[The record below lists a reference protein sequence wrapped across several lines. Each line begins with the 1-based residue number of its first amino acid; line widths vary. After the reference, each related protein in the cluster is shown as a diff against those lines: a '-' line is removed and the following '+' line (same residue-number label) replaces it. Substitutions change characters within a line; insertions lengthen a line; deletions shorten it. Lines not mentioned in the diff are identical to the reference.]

1 MVENVSKVA
10 TKYLKD
16 YAPPDFF
23 VSRIHLHFD
32 LHEDSA
38 IVKTRLE
45 IMRNG
50 NHRRPLVLNG
60 ENLELLALSLDERA
74 LGQAEY
80 DLDSTALRIPMAG
93 DAATIETKVRINPG
107 ANTALEGLYRSN
119 GAYCTQCEAEGF
131 RKITYFI
138 DRPDVM
144 SRFTTTIE
152 ADAAACPVL
161 LSNGNP
167 VNAQTLPNGRHVAT
181 WDDPFPKPCYLFALV
196 AGDLVGTFDK
206 FRTRS
211 GRDVKLGLYV
221 RRGDEDKCEHAMQS
235 LKQAMRWDEEDY
247 GREYELDVFNIVAV
261 SDFNMGAMENTGL
274 NIFNTKYVLANRD
287 TAVDSDFQHVEG
299 VIGHEYFHNWTGNR
313 ITCRD
318 WFQLSLKE
326 GLTVFRDQQFS
337 AAMGSA
343 ADKRIADVQALRR
356 FQFPEDAGPTAHAVR
371 PESYI
376 EINNFY
382 TPTVYEKGAEIVG
395 MMHTLLGPERF
406 RAGMDEYFRR
416 HDGQAVTVE
425 DFVAAIETGGAIDLS
440 HFKLWYSQAG
450 TPRVNAR
457 GVYDAAAETYTLT
470 LKQQTDPTPGQE
482 EKHPLLIPVALGLL
496 GPDGEDLPLILDGE
510 NTSAADAAK
519 TRVLAFD
526 RSEQRFTFT
535 RIPAPPVPSL
545 LRGFSAPVKLDA
557 GLTREELRFLLS
569 HDGDSFN
576 RWEAGQTLA
585 KTVMLEQI
593 GRVQRGEG
601 FAADAAY
608 FGALETIVEQI
619 VSKSEKTDLILL
631 SRLLAPPSEN
641 DLAQE
646 MAIIDVDAIH
656 EVARATRREIGRRFA
671 AQFAAIYEGAR
682 STGDYS
688 LAPTEI
694 ARRAIRNLALA
705 YLVDGSVN
713 GAMKRAFVQFEAADN
728 MTDRLSAL
736 VALIDTES
744 EERSRALRSF
754 YDRFRNDA
762 LVIDKWFSIQALS
775 TRADT
780 LDQVRA
786 LMHHADF
793 TLRNPNRLRS
803 LIGSFST
810 GNAVRFHERNG
821 GGYALLSE
829 IVTRLDR
836 NNPQTATR
844 LMGAFRLWRRFD
856 ERRQSLMK
864 NALEEIA
871 RTPNL
876 SNDLY
881 EVTSKT
887 LA

>member
-1 MVENVSKVA
+1 LSKVA

-16 YAPPDFF
+16 YAPPDF
-23 VSRIHLHFD
+23 RIERVHLHVD
-32 LHEDSA
+32 LQGETA
-38 IVKTRLE
+38 IVKSRLE
-45 IMRNG
+45 IVRNG
-50 NHRRPLVLNG
+50 SHARPLILNG
-60 ENLELLALSLDERA
+60 ENLELLALSLDDRP

-80 DLDSTALRIPMAG
+80 QLEPTLLTVPIAG
-93 DAATIETKVRINPG
+93 DTATIETKVRINPG

-119 GAYCTQCEAEGF
+119 GTYCTQCEAEGF

-152 ADAAACPVL
+152 ADAVTCPVL

-167 VNAQTLPNGRHVAT
+167 VNAQPLPNGRHVAT

-196 AGDLVGTFDK
+196 AGDLVGSFDR
-206 FRTRS
+206 FRTRA
-211 GRDVKLGLYV
+211 GRDVQLGIYV

-235 LKQAMRWDEEDY
+235 LKHAMRWDEEAY
-247 GREYELDVFNIVAV
+247 GRVYELDVFNIVAV

-287 TAVDSDFQHVEG
+287 TAVDADFQNVEG

-337 AAMGSA
+337 ASMGSA

-395 MMHTLLGPERF
+395 MMHTLLGPQRF

-425 DFVAAIETGGAIDLS
+425 DFVAAIEAGGGIDLS
-440 HFKLWYSQAG
+440 HFKLWYAQAG
-450 TPRVNAR
+450 TPRLSAR
-457 GVYDAAAETYTLT
+457 GVHDAESRTYTLT
-470 LKQQTDPTPGQE
+470 LKQHTEPTPGQD
-482 EKHPLLIPVALGLL
+482 EKRPLLIPVSLGLL
-496 GPDGEDLPLILDGE
+496 GPDGDDLPLILEGE
-510 NTSAADAAK
+510 NTTPKDAPR
-519 TRVLAFD
+519 TRVLPFAA
-526 RSEQRFTFT
+526 SEQSFTFT
-535 RIPAPPVPSL
+535 QISSAPVPSL

-557 GLTREELRFLLS
+557 GLGREELRFLLA

-576 RWEAGQTLA
+576 RWEAGQALA

-593 GRVQRGEG
+593 GRVQRGEN
-601 FAADAAY
+601 FTPDAAY

-619 VSKSEKTDLILL
+619 LAKDEKTDLILL

-646 MAIIDVDAIH
+646 MAIIDVEAIH
-656 EVARATRREIGRRFA
+656 AVARETRAEIGRRFA
-671 AQFAAIYEGAR
+671 PQFAAIYETASG
-682 STGDYS
+682 SGEYS
-688 LAPTEI
+688 LAPPQI
-694 ARRAIRNLALA
+694 ARRAIRNLSLA
-705 YLVDGSVN
+705 YLIDGQAP
-713 GAMKRAFVQFEAADN
+713 GAVKRAAAQFEAADN

-736 VALIDTES
+736 VALVDTEP
-744 EERSRALRSF
+744 EERSRALRAF
-754 YDRFRNDA
+754 YERFRGDA

-775 TRADT
+775 TRPDT
-780 LDQVRA
+780 LEQVRA
-786 LMHHADF
+786 LMHHPDF

-810 GNAVRFHERNG
+810 GNAVRFHERTG
-821 GGYALLSE
+821 GGYALLADV
-829 IVTRLDR
+829 VTRLDR
-836 NNPQTATR
+836 SNPQTAAR

-881 EVTSKT
+881 EVTSKI
-887 LA
+887 LG

>member
-16 YAPPDFF
+16 YSPPDFL
-23 VSRIHLHFD
+23 VPRVHLHVD
-32 LHEDSA
+32 LRDDQA
-38 IVKTRLE
+38 IVKARLE
-45 IMRNG
+45 ILRNG
-50 NHRRPLVLNG
+50 RHDRPLVLNG
-60 ENLELLALSLDERA
+60 EALELLALSLDERP

-80 DLDSTALRIPMAG
+80 ELDSSRLAIALAG
-93 DAATIETKVRINPG
+93 DRATLETKVRINPG

-119 GAYCTQCEAEGF
+119 GTYCTQCEAEGF

-144 SRFTTTIE
+144 ARFTTTIE
-152 ADAAACPVL
+152 ADAASCPVL

-196 AGDLVGTFDK
+196 AGDLLGTFDR
-206 FRTRS
+206 FTTRS
-211 GRDVKLGLYV
+211 GRSVTLGIYV
-221 RRGDEDKCEHAMQS
+221 RRGDEDKCAHAMQS
-235 LKQAMRWDEEDY
+235 LKNAMRWDEEEY

-287 TAVDSDFQHVEG
+287 TAVDADFQNVEG

-406 RAGMDEYFRR
+406 RAGMDEFFRR

-425 DFVAAIETGGAIDLS
+425 DFLAAIEAGADADLS
-440 HFKLWYSQAG
+440 HFALWYAQAG
-450 TPRVNAR
+450 TPRLHAR
-457 GVYDAAAETYTLT
+457 GTYDAARKTYTLS
-470 LKQQTDPTPGQE
+470 LKQQTEPTPGQP
-482 EKHPLLIPVALGLL
+482 EKKPLVIPVALGLL
-496 GPDGEDLPLILDGE
+496 GPDGRDMPLILEGE
-510 NTSAADAAK
+510 NTAPHEAPR
-519 TRVLAFD
+519 TRVVALD
-526 RSEQRFTFT
+526 RSASDYTFT
-535 RIPAPPVPSL
+535 NLPAPPVPSL

-557 GLTREELRFLLS
+557 GLSREALRFLLA
-569 HDGDSFN
+569 HDSDSFN
-576 RWEAGQTLA
+576 RWEAGQELA

-593 GRVQRGEG
+593 ARVGRGEG
-601 FAADAAY
+601 FTAEPAY
-608 FGALETIVEQI
+608 FGALEAIVGEI
-619 VSKSEKTDLILL
+619 LAPDEKSDMILL

-656 EVARATRREIGRRFA
+656 AVVRATRREIGRRFA
-671 AQFAAIYEGAR
+671 AAFEEIYERAR
-682 STGDYS
+682 GDGEYS
-688 LAPTEI
+688 LAPREI

-705 YLVDGSVN
+705 YLVDGGTADAV
-713 GAMKRAFVQFEAADN
+713 ARAYRQFESADN

-736 VALIDTES
+736 LALIDTETP
-744 EERSRALRSF
+744 ERGQALRAF
-754 YDRFRNDA
+754 YERFRGDA

-775 TRADT
+775 TRPDT
-780 LDQVRA
+780 LEQVRA
-786 LMHHADF
+786 LMQHPDF
-793 TLRNPNRLRS
+793 TLRNPNRLRA

-821 GGYALLSE
+821 GGYALLFD
-829 IVTRLDR
+829 VVMRLDR
-836 NNPQTATR
+836 TNPQTAAR

-856 ERRQSLMK
+856 ERRQQLMRS
-864 NALEEIA
+864 ALEEIA

-876 SNDLY
+876 SSDLY

>member
-1 MVENVSKVA
+1 VSKVE

-16 YAPPDFF
+16 YTLPDFLIPR
-23 VSRIHLHFD
+23 VHLHVD
-32 LHEDSA
+32 IRDDA
-38 IVKTRLE
+38 TIVKSSLE
-45 IMRNG
+45 IVRNG
-50 NHRRPLVLNG
+50 VHDRPLMLNG
-60 ENLELLALSLDERA
+60 EGLELLAIALDDRPLA
-74 LGQAEY
+74 QAEY
-80 DLDSTALRIPMAG
+80 DLDKGGLRVPMPG
-93 DAATIETKVRINPG
+93 DRARLETKVRINPA

-144 SRFTTTIE
+144 ARFTTTIE
-152 ADAAACPVL
+152 ADRAQLPVL

-167 VNAQTLPNGRHVAT
+167 VNAQTLPNGRHIAT

-196 AGDLVGTFDK
+196 AGDLVGTFDT
-206 FRTRS
+206 FTTRS
-211 GRDVKLGLYV
+211 GRTVTLGIYV
-221 RRGDEDKCEHAMQS
+221 RRGDEDKCAHAMES
-235 LKQAMRWDEEDY
+235 LKHAMRWDEEEY
-247 GREYELDVFNIVAV
+247 GREYQLDVFNIVAV

-287 TAVDSDFQHVEG
+287 TAVDADFQNVEG

-425 DFVAAIETGGAIDLS
+425 DFIAAIEAGAQADLS
-440 HFKLWYSQAG
+440 HFALWYAQAG
-450 TPRVNAR
+450 TPRLTAR
-457 GVYDAAAETYTLT
+457 GVYDAEKRTYTLH
-470 LKQQTDPTPGQE
+470 LKQHTDPTPGQP
-482 EKHPLLIPVALGLL
+482 EKKPLLIPVALGLI
-496 GPDGEDLPLILDGE
+496 GPDGVDMPLILDGE
-510 NTSAADAAK
+510 NTAAADAPK
-519 TRVLAFD
+519 TRVVALD
-526 RSEQRFTFT
+526 KPEGYFTFT
-535 RIPAPPVPSL
+535 NVPAPPVPSL

-557 GLTREELRFLLS
+557 GLSRRDLRFLLA
-569 HDGDSFN
+569 HDSDSFN
-576 RWEAGQTLA
+576 RWEAGQQLA
-585 KTVMLEQI
+585 KAVMLEQI
-593 GRVQRGEG
+593 ARVQSGAPY
-601 FAADAAY
+601 AADADY
-608 FGALETIVEQI
+608 IGALETVVDQI
-619 VSKSEKTDLILL
+619 AAREKDTDLTLL
-631 SRLLAPPSEN
+631 ARLLAPPSEN

-656 EVARATRREIGRRFA
+656 EVARATRSEIGRRFGGRFRRLYDA
-671 AQFAAIYEGAR
+671 AR
-682 STGDYS
+682 SNGDYS
-688 LAPTEI
+688 LEPAEI
-694 ARRAIRNLALA
+694 ARRAIRNLSLA
-705 YLVDGSVN
+705 YLVDGAN
-713 GAMKRAFVQFEAADN
+713 DGALGLAFTQFQAADN

-736 VALIDTES
+736 VALIDTQS
-744 EERSRALRSF
+744 PERDAALKLF
-754 YDRFRNDA
+754 YERYRGDA
-762 LVIDKWFSIQALS
+762 LAIDKWFSIQALS
-775 TRADT
+775 TREDT
-780 LDQVRA
+780 LTQVRA
-786 LMHHADF
+786 LMNHADF

-810 GNAVRFHERNG
+810 GNAVRFHARNG
-821 GGYALLSE
+821 AGYALLAE
-829 IVTRLDR
+829 IVTKLDR
-836 NNPQTATR
+836 SNPQAAAR

-856 ERRQSLMK
+856 ERRQQLMRA
-864 NALEEIA
+864 ALEDIA

-881 EVTSKT
+881 EITTKT